1 MHELF
6 KFLLPIYLLIP
17 ICLTKKEFVLILLFL
32 AGFSFSHAQ
41 NIQFTGTVKDTLAK
55 PLPNANILAFP
66 QETGHQTR
74 FAISSAEGLYRLRLE
89 TGIAYRVEVSY
100 MGYDKITDTIRLTQD
115 AERDF
120 IMRPLSDHLGEIVI
134 KQRLAVKV

>member
-1 MHELF
+1 MKNIF
-6 KFLLPIYLLIP
+6 
-17 ICLTKKEFVLILLFL
+17 ILLLLLLTFKN
-32 AGFSFSHAQ
+32 SNAQ
-41 NIQFTGTVKDTLAK
+41 NFQLSGTVKDTVAK

-89 TGIAYRVEVSY
+89 KGIAYRVEVSY

-120 IMRPLSDHLGEIVI
+120 IMRPLSDQLGEIVI
-134 KQRLAVKV
+134 KQRLVVKVRNPYFL